1 MEEKATITFNISG
14 GNNQILPNATQA
26 VQYFYGN
33 EFSENACD
41 KESDKHCS
49 LSSAEVQKLHV
60 YIKDMSVLSDYVSR
74 LGQCKTAKEIGLV
87 VVDMILDEH
96 VSVDQDLAAKAVFIE
111 ILKDL
116 SPNLDKGGTTN
127 NIRQRIQD
135 AWSKR
140 PNKKN

>member
-26 VQYFYGN
+26 VQYFYGS
-33 EFSENACD
+33 ESSENACD
-41 KESDKHCS
+41 KESDIHCS

-60 YIKDMSVLSDYVSR
+60 YIKDMSVLADYVSR